1 MRRRWTPAAILWLA
15 CAGCSPGPDSRLP
28 PAYRSARVPAARL
41 GTAEAR
47 ENGRRLYLQYCALC
61 HGKRADGRGARRQ
74 GLATSPRDFSDP
86 AWRKGASPRAVYH
99 AVREGVRGT
108 PMPSWKSLSEA
119 EAWDLV
125 AYVLSVGEPP
135 A

>member
-1 MRRRWTPAAILWLA
+1 
-15 CAGCSPGPDSRLP
+15 
-28 PAYRSARVPAARL
+28 VPAARL